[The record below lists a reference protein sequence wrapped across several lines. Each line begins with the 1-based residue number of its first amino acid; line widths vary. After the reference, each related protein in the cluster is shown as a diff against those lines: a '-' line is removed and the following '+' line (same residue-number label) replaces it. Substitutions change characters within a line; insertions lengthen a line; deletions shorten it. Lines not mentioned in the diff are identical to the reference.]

1 MLLKFFERGFS
12 FAYADC
18 ELMSSTAMIDDA
30 SRDYENRGLVGDDCG
45 ERINFE
51 EVIGVLSSE

>member
-1 MLLKFFERGFS
+1 
-12 FAYADC
+12 
-18 ELMSSTAMIDDA
+18 MSLSAIVDHA
-30 SRDYENRGLVGDDCG
+30 SSNDENGGLVGYRGG